1 MRQKLWR
8 LALPKA
14 NEELQKLS
22 EPFDQER
29 AEQDTSYATI
39 APEQPPLV
47 GEPRHVPD
55 VTGNT
60 RRQDI
65 ALHDEIVSVIPRLR
79 GFARSLCRNPD
90 QTDDLVQ
97 ETVLKALTH
106 IDKFQPGTSLTA
118 WLITILQNLF
128 RSEYRRKQREVE
140 DVDGFYANNQ
150 RFEPNQGYGIEA
162 EEFPNALAKLPAD
175 QREALDLAVIAQL
188 PYETIAEMCR
198 IPVGTVKSR
207 VNRAR
212 IRLSE
217 LMEINEVD
225 AYLWK
230 VRGREARRKLKQGKA
245 RRRLKQPL

>member
-1 MRQKLWR
+1 MRQKFWR
-8 LALPKA
+8 LALPVTD
-14 NEELQKLS
+14 EEIQKLS
-22 EPFDQER
+22 EAFEH
-29 AEQDTSYATI
+29 AEQHTSYAPI
-39 APEQPPLV
+39 APEEPSEA
-47 GEPRHVPD
+47 GELRRVPHV
-55 VTGNT
+55 NENS

-65 ALHDEIVSVIPRLR
+65 SLHDEIVSAVPRLR

-97 ETVLKALTH
+97 ETVLKALTY
-106 IDKFQPGTSLTA
+106 IDQFQPGTSLTA
-118 WLITILQNLF
+118 WLITILRNLF
-128 RSEYRRKQREVE
+128 RSEYRRKRREVE

-162 EEFPNALAKLPAD
+162 EEFPNALTKLPAD
-175 QREALDLAVIAQL
+175 QREVLDLAVIAQL
-188 PYETIAEMCR
+188 PYETIADMCR

-245 RRRLKQPL
+245 RRRFKHPS